1 LDCHSSSLKIY
12 NRLSD
17 TLEEIGTNNDNKI
30 RIYVCGI
37 TVYDDCHI
45 GHARTI
51 VVFDVLRRYLM
62 YSGSNLVYV
71 QNFTDV
77 DDKIINRAKLEGKSP
92 DEISANYIMSYF
104 QDFTKLNV
112 MKADFYPKATENM
125 SEIIEAIKILKDKN
139 YTYTTLNGI
148 YFRVRLFPNYGKLSK
163 KQIDDLEEGARIE
176 VDQLKEDP
184 LDFAL
189 WKFSS
194 DMPYWES
201 PWGKGRPGW
210 HIECSAMVSKFLG
223 NDIEIH
229 GGGTDLIFPHHENEI
244 AQSEMFTQVKLA
256 KIWMHVGMITINS
269 EKMSKSLRNMIL
281 IKNALKKWGAN
292 VLRIYLISS
301 QYSKPMDYN
310 NEILYESLQK
320 WRQIEHCVYELRTT
334 RNEFGAPDEFEDKCN
349 GYLTEIMTSM
359 ERNFNTPSALTSF
372 MKLVSYINNLSS
384 SEKLSTTMSEKGLHI
399 VNTIMNIIGLEV
411 MEVDISTKNDIEKM
425 IDERNKLR
433 ADKKFQ
439 DSDTLRNKILELYDV
454 ELTDHG
460 NYTSWK
466 KKEIIEYESQNDG

>member
-1 LDCHSSSLKIY
+1 MKIY
-12 NRLSD
+12 NKLSD
-17 TLEEIGTNNDNKI
+17 TLEDIGTTEDNKI
-30 RIYVCGI
+30 RMYVCGI

-51 VVFDVLRRYLM
+51 VVFDILRRYLIHK
-62 YSGSNLVYV
+62 GKELVYV

-77 DDKIINRAKLEGKSP
+77 DDKIINRAKLDAKSP
-92 DEISANYIMSYF
+92 DEISSKYIESYF
-104 QDFTKLNV
+104 EDFSKLNV
-112 MKADFYPKATENM
+112 LKADIYPKATDHII
-125 SEIIEAIKILKDKN
+125 EIIRAIKILKEKH
-139 YTYTTLNGI
+139 YTYTTLNGV
-148 YFRVRLFPNYGKLSK
+148 YFKVRAFPNYGKLSK
-163 KQIDDLEEGARIE
+163 KHIDELEEGTRIE
-176 VDQLKEDP
+176 IDKLKEDP

-194 DMPYWES
+194 DVPNWAS
-201 PWGKGRPGW
+201 PWGRGRPGW
-210 HIECSAMVSKFLG
+210 HIECSVMVSKFLG
-223 NDIEIH
+223 NEIEIH

-244 AQSEMFTQVKLA
+244 AQSETFTQKKLA
-256 KIWMHVGMITINS
+256 KIWMHVGMITINA

-292 VLRIYLISS
+292 VLRIYLISG

-349 GYLTEIMTSM
+349 GYLSEFMTSM
-359 ERNFNTPSALTSF
+359 EGNFNTPSALTSF
-372 MKLVSYINNLSS
+372 MKLVSYINNISS
-384 SEKLSTTMSEKGLHI
+384 SEKLSITMSEKGLHI

-411 MEVDISTKNDIEKM
+411 MEVDIGTKNDIEKM

-433 ADKKFQ
+433 ANKTFQ
-439 DSDTLRNKILELYDV
+439 DADTLRNKILELHDV
-454 ELTDHG
+454 ELTDHV

-466 KKEIIEYESQNDG
+466 KKEIIEFESQHDG

>member
-1 LDCHSSSLKIY
+1 MKIY

-17 TLEEIGTNNDNKI
+17 TLEDIGTNNDKKI

-62 YSGSNLVYV
+62 FKGANLVYV

-92 DEISANYIMSYF
+92 DEISAFYITSYF
-104 QDFTKLNV
+104 QDFNKLNV
-112 MKADFYPKATENM
+112 MQADIYPKATENM
-125 SEIIEAIKILKDKN
+125 DQIIEAIRILKDKN

-163 KQIDDLEEGARIE
+163 KHIDNLEEGTRIE
-176 VDQLKEDP
+176 VDHLKEDP

-194 DMPYWES
+194 DIPNWES

-210 HIECSAMVSKFLG
+210 HIECSAMVSRFLG

-244 AQSEMFTQVKLA
+244 AQSEIFTQEKLA

-310 NEILYESLQK
+310 NETLYESLQK
-320 WRQIEHCVYELRTT
+320 WRQIEHCNYELRTT
-334 RNEFGAPDEFEDKCN
+334 KNNVNVEIAEFEKQCN
-349 GYLTEIMTSM
+349 NYLNIFMSSLDSNLNTS
-359 ERNFNTPSALTSF
+359 SALTSF
-372 MKLVSYINNLSS
+372 MKLISYINNLSS
-384 SEKLSTTMSEKGLHI
+384 SEKLTTAMSTLALPLVSTM
-399 VNTIMNIIGLEV
+399 MNIMGIKIIDINDTAKAEIENMIELRNNLRLE
-411 MEVDISTKNDIEKM
+411 
-425 IDERNKLR
+425 
-433 ADKKFQ
+433 KKFQ
-439 DSDTLRNKILELYDV
+439 DADELRKKIFELYNV
-454 ELTDHG
+454 ELTDHSK
-460 NYTSWK
+460 YTSWK
-466 KKEIIEYESQNDG
+466 KIESVELDR